1 MCCDCLPYAKFTLI
15 VLAIKIVSFFFLIQK
30 KMITLGAML
39 HKLDEE
45 NVGKSTH

>member
-1 MCCDCLPYAKFTLI
+1 MCCDCFSYAKFTLI
-15 VLAIKIVSFFFLIQK
+15 VFTIKIVSFFIQK

-45 NVGKSTH
+45 NVGKSTHW

>member
-1 MCCDCLPYAKFTLI
+1 MCRDCFSYTKFTLI
-15 VLAIKIVSFFFLIQK
+15 VFTIKIVRFFFIQK
-30 KMITLGAML
+30 KMVTLGAML